1 MQLSRVGFP
10 LWRLMVVVAG
20 VACFAAAIVAFSDTR
35 ASGERVLFAW
45 VTLYGAPLILIVARG
60 VGLGRAAKIAGTI
73 VLCGLPVVGFF
84 GFFNLLV
91 GLLAAIVILWIAL
104 LAVALFY
111 NTLGKLVDKMYAPP
125 PIRLGEPELPSL
137 VYDRDLAR
145 PMKTGPKIME
155 RLSDRVPASV
165 SCELSLARTLAG
177 ETMDESHKGEPEATC
192 YSRTEIS

>member
-1 MQLSRVGFP
+1 MQLYRVRLP

-20 VACFAAAIVAFSDTR
+20 VACFAAALVTFSDTR

-60 VGLGRAAKIAGTI
+60 VALGRAAKIAGTI

-84 GFFNLLV
+84 GFFNLLM

-125 PIRLGEPELPSL
+125 PIRVGEPELPPL
-137 VYDRDLAR
+137 VYDRDWAR
-145 PMKTGPKIME
+145 PIKTGPKDSGTAIGSGSSM
-155 RLSDRVPASV
+155 RKL
-165 SCELSLARTLAG
+165 
-177 ETMDESHKGEPEATC
+177 
-192 YSRTEIS
+192 